1 MKEIRQAAKYEIRE
15 LKEENEVVIEGY
27 IAKFDTETEL
37 WEGFYEKIDKGAF
50 DDTLRNDNNKFLL
63 YHHDWSKPLASTKA
77 GTLELST
84 DDIGLRFKAKIS
96 SVLSY
101 AKDTVELIRQ
111 GLIQGCSFGF
121 SVISEDGSYD
131 SETDIFI
138 RSLKKI
144 ELYEGSVL
152 CIPQYEDTEVYTRA
166 KEVESDLRKKLKEEK
181 DLEQLKK
188 DYELIK
194 IENELL

>member
-15 LKEENEVVIEGY
+15 LKEENEVIVEGY
-27 IAKFDTETEL
+27 IAKFDIETKL

-50 DDTLRNDNNKFLL
+50 EDTLRSDSNKFLL

-77 GTLELST
+77 GTLELET

-96 SVLSY
+96 PVLSY
-101 AKDTVELIRQ
+101 AKDTIELIRQ
-111 GLIQGCSFGF
+111 GLISGCSFGF
-121 SVISEDGSYD
+121 NVLEEDGNYNR
-131 SETDIFI
+131 ENDIFL
-138 RSLKKI
+138 RTLKKI

-166 KEVESDLRKKLKEEK
+166 KEVETDLRSKLKEEK
-181 DLEQLKK
+181 EIEELKK